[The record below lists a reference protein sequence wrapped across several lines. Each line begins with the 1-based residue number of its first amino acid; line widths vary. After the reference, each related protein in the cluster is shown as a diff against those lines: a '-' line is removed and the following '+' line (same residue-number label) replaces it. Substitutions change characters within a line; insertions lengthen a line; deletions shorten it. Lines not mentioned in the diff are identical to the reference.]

1 VLYLYKSLQKILYID
16 TRKAIEKKQKEPGK
30 ISGIINFHCI
40 LRTLKLEAKNQTE
53 AYVQIFSD
61 IPTVGFRTYGEQYL
75 GHINQTSTML
85 VFKKQGLSNNCGHH
99 ATESVP
105 SVAGLSSTIRGM
117 FELKKTT
124 YSLKNVCQ
132 FHHALD
138 NLINYSNFQIFEK
151 YAFYFKGGC
160 PGR

>member
-1 VLYLYKSLQKILYID
+1 MLYLYKSLQKILYIA

-30 ISGIINFHCI
+30 ISGIINFHCM
-40 LRTLKLEAKNQTE
+40 LRTLKPEAKNQTE

-61 IPTVGFRTYGEQYL
+61 
-75 GHINQTSTML
+75 
-85 VFKKQGLSNNCGHH
+85 
-99 ATESVP
+99 
-105 SVAGLSSTIRGM
+105 
-117 FELKKTT
+117 
-124 YSLKNVCQ
+124 SLKNICQ

-138 NLINYSNFQIFEK
+138 NLINHSNFQIFEK